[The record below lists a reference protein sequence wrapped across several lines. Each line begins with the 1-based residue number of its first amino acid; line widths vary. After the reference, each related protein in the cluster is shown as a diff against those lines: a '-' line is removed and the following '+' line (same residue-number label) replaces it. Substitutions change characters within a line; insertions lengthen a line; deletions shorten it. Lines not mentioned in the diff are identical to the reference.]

1 MKQKISDDIVEL
13 TIQELENEFGS
24 IPSNNVKEI
33 IKEVIASGNL
43 VFEDS
48 KGEVIYELQKPI
60 KKDNGEILNKL
71 KFYEPTLAEM
81 KEISRGSKLKANTG
95 GVLEIDTDTQRKLAM
110 KMVTVFN
117 SVPDGILDRLKRRD
131 VAVIEALSYFFA

>member
-1 MKQKISDDIVEL
+1 MKQKISEDIVEL

-33 IKEVIASGNL
+33 IKDVIQSGNL

>member
-1 MKQKISDDIVEL
+1 MKQKISEDIVEL

-33 IKEVIASGNL
+33 IKDVIQSGNL

-81 KEISRGSKLKANTG
+81 KEISRGSKLKANSS
-95 GVLEIDTDTQRKLAM
+95 GVMEIDTDTQRKLAM